1 MYYKKGHRMYARH
14 CAIDLLKIH
23 KSYSKAMTLAQEGF
37 RWAKD
42 YNEECYWNRV
52 IRELN
57 LYASYIDN
65 FEYFGVGYV
74 YIEGGR
80 DK

>member
-1 MYYKKGHRMYARH
+1 MYARH

-57 LYASYIDN
+57 LYESYIDN
-65 FEYFGVGYV
+65 FEHFGFDYV